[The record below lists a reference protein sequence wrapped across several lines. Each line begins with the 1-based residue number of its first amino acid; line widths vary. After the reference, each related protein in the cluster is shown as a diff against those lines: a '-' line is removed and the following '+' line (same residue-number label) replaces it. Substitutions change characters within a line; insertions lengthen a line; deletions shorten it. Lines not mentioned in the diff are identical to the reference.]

1 MAVYRSIH
9 VSFWQD
15 AFILDLTPEEK
26 YFYLYLM
33 TNSKTSQCGTY
44 EIPKKVM
51 ELETGYNRETVDKLL
66 QRFIDYKKIEYC
78 EETKELMLT
87 NWLKHNSYNSPKV
100 LICIKKEVALIK
112 CIDFKQ
118 CYMDSLSIVYVGI
131 KKEKE
136 QKQKE
141 QKQKEKE
148 QKENTVVPETAKE
161 IIHYFNFV
169 MKSNYRATGKA
180 TQSHI
185 NARIEEGYSIEDF
198 KVVIDKKYEEWNN
211 TDMAKYLC
219 PDTLFGTKF
228 EKYLNQPNAKPKDAP
243 KRDFLMDIIQE
254 GRNEQNRNS
263 ADNEVNTEPVQKLL
277 QGRK

>member
-228 EKYLNQPNAKPKDAP
+228 EKYLNQPNAKPKGSSKKANPFDELL
-243 KRDFLMDIIQE
+243 REELE
-254 GRNEQNRNS
+254 NEQNGNDSTDENNKRFLP
-263 ADNEVNTEPVQKLL
+263 TLL
-277 QGRK
+277 